1 MIKNEREI
9 NGYSLKIDYFQLM
22 VLYKN
27 DLRVFA
33 SEKIIGVK
41 SNKHFKMEK
50 TTISKILLTRIRKM
64 VGKRNIMA
72 EYIQD

>member
-41 SNKHFKMEK
+41 SNKH
-50 TTISKILLTRIRKM
+50 L
-64 VGKRNIMA
+64 
-72 EYIQD
+72 

>member
-1 MIKNEREI
+1 
-9 NGYSLKIDYFQLM
+9 M

-64 VGKRNIMA
+64 VGKRNIKA